1 MSRFISESLENDIKV
16 YRDMGKWSMGKQDA
30 GVKNRIEF
38 VQQDEKGTLWEVT
51 RHTFASLYQCDIWP
65 LWFMDA
71 NNGP

>member
-1 MSRFISESLENDIKV
+1 
-16 YRDMGKWSMGKQDA
+16 MGKQDA